1 MEQPDA
7 LILTAIG
14 IGTAFGVLVLLLVTV
29 LLIRLASWCADR
41 YFGDDSSSD
50 ESTESSDPRIESGAG
65 SENRNRARAAAI
77 AVTALIETQ
86 PHLSRLPR
94 DNGQ

>member
-1 MEQPDA
+1 MGDPDA

-29 LLIRLASWCADR
+29 LIIRLISWAIDK
-41 YFGDDSSSD
+41 YTGGDETPSQPA
-50 ESTESSDPRIESGAG
+50 EIQIEPEAA
-65 SENRNRARAAAI
+65 SENRDRARAAAI

-86 PHLSRLPR
+86 PHLSRRR
-94 DNGQ
+94 DRGQ

>member
-1 MEQPDA
+1 MGDPDA

-29 LLIRLASWCADR
+29 LIIRLISWAIDK
-41 YFGDDSSSD
+41 YTGDDETPSQP
-50 ESTESSDPRIESGAG
+50 TEIQIEPEAA
-65 SENRNRARAAAI
+65 SENRDRARAAAI

-86 PHLSRLPR
+86 PHLSRR
-94 DNGQ
+94 QDRGQ

>member
-29 LLIRLASWCADR
+29 LLIRLVSWCADR
-41 YFGDDSSSD
+41 YFGDGDTSD
-50 ESTESSDPRIESGAG
+50 EPTESSDP
-65 SENRNRARAAAI
+65 ENRNRARAAAI

>member
-1 MEQPDA
+1 MGQPDA

-29 LLIRLASWCADR
+29 LLIRLISWAIDR
-41 YFGDDSSSD
+41 YFGGDDTAD
-50 ESTESSDPRIESGAG
+50 EPADSPDP
-65 SENRNRARAAAI
+65 ENRNRARAAAI

-86 PHLSRLPR
+86 PRLSRRPR
-94 DNGQ
+94 DRGQ